1 MEWEAP
7 LVSCETRA
15 TTFVVVRF
23 ATCLPIPL
31 TDASDPATRMKRHP
45 KATTMKGDT
54 TPKNGGNY
62 DDEER
67 EKDTEKREKENGE
80 GETTKKSRGQTEE
93 GRDTKKSRGQTEE
106 GRDDKEGGRDEQ
118 KEEGRDEREEDRQRE
133 EEEGRDDKEEG

>member
-15 TTFVVVRF
+15 TTFVVVCF
-23 ATCLPIPL
+23 ATRLPIPI
-31 TDASDPATRMKRHP
+31 TDASDPATRMKRHS
-45 KATTMKGDT
+45 KATMMKGDAM
-54 TPKNGGNY
+54 PKNGGND

-67 EKDTEKREKENGE
+67 EKDTEKSEKDTEKREKENEEE

-106 GRDDKEGGRDEQ
+106 GRDDKEGG
-118 KEEGRDEREEDRQRE
+118 
-133 EEEGRDDKEEG
+133 